1 MPDEAAVQKLNVRCC
16 IAGGGPAGMVLAYL
30 LARSGVEVLVLE
42 KHADF
47 LRDFRG
53 DTIHPSTLEV
63 MFELGLLEEFLKL
76 PHTELRDIGAQ
87 IGDVQFTLG
96 DFTHLPTHCKFVALM
111 PQWDFLNFMADRAK
125 RYPEFNL
132 RMQAEVTDLILDG
145 DRVIGVRAKTL
156 LGPLEV
162 RAELVIGADGRRS
175 VVRETAGLQVQN
187 LGSPI
192 DVLWM
197 RISRK
202 PSDPLQTLG
211 HVDSGCILVQIQRGD
226 YWQCAFVIPKDGI
239 DALRER
245 GLPAFREEIARLSP
259 YLRDRVG
266 ELKTW
271 DDIKLLTVTVDRLKQ
286 WYRPGLL
293 CIGDAAHAMS
303 PIGGVGINLAIQD
316 AVAAANILAP
326 AFLRGL
332 EPGIIPVMDALG
344 PELSTEGG
352 TLPAAIAMGMTLAPA
367 GVPSGQIGIAHKPI
381 TRGGALQAVAGNDF
395 PDFRFMRRGNQPIG
409 KPRAGSVDGSAGRSP
424 VAENTRADSEPEP
437 AYSTVTVDDLAAVQQ
452 RREFPTRAMQ
462 RLQVLIQ
469 NRVISHV
476 LASKK
481 QMRLPWPI
489 KLLIRFPVLRRIP
502 AYVVGIGF
510 RPEHVHTEDATSV
523 SPTESN

>member
-1 MPDEAAVQKLNVRCC
+1 MPDEGAVQKLNVRCC

-76 PHTELRDIGAQ
+76 PHTELREIAAQ

-125 RYPEFNL
+125 RYAEFNL

-145 DRVIGVRAKTL
+145 DRVTGVRAKTL

-162 RAELVIGADGRRS
+162 RAELVIGADGRQS

-202 PSDPLQTLG
+202 PSDPVQTLG
-211 HVDSGCILVQIQRGD
+211 HVDSGRILVQIQRGD
-226 YWQCAFVIPKDGI
+226 YWQCAFVIPKGGI

-259 YLRDRVG
+259 YLRDRVD

-326 AFLRGL
+326 AFLRGS
-332 EPGIIPVMDALG
+332 EPGIIPVMDALS

-352 TLPAAIAMGMTLAPA
+352 TLPAAMAMGMTLASA
-367 GVPSGQIGIAHKPI
+367 GVPIGVSHGPVLPPVASQSLDGGNHLDSRCLRRSGQPVGNS
-381 TRGGALQAVAGNDF
+381 GGESAG
-395 PDFRFMRRGNQPIG
+395 
-409 KPRAGSVDGSAGRSP
+409 GSAGGIPADENSP
-424 VAENTRADSEPEP
+424 AESRPEP
-437 AYSTVTVDDLAAVQQ
+437 AYSTVTVDDLAAVQR

-476 LASKK
+476 LASK
-481 QMRLPWPI
+481 QQLGLPWPI
-489 KLLIRFPVLRRIP
+489 KLLIRFPILRRIP

-510 RPEHVHTEDATSV
+510 RPEHVHTKDATAAP
-523 SPTESN
+523 PTETN